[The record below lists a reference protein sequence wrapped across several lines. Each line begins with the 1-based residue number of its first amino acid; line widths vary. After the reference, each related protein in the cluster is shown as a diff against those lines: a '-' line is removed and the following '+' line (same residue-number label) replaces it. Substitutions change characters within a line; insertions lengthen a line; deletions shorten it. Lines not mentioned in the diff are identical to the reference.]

1 MLLTRVRA
9 SGRLC
14 VRCEDTALGE
24 VDLRERRWE
33 MGDKIDIQKRTLQT
47 KRGCRAWWGRSV
59 GWGRRRVRT
68 SLGPRPFPP

>member
-47 KRGCRAWWGRSV
+47 KWGV
-59 GWGRRRVRT
+59 VHGGGGRWA
-68 SLGPRPFPP
+68 GAAAG